1 MSRPLDQQRYQAAML
16 EALDQMDERAEEAVA
31 TDQRPVDLMVELTV
45 RFRHARAAFPG
56 MTWDEFNALA
66 LSREHAG
73 KRGRRV
79 QSREER
85 ASTPIARA
93 ARDVDRLA
101 SLWAKSG
108 DLGEPP
114 LPHLEIAAARHGV
127 TEDELFERVR
137 RSKSR
142 NPHRLIE
149 ER

>member
-1 MSRPLDQQRYQAAML
+1 MSRPLDQQRYRAAML

-31 TDQRPVDLMVELTV
+31 TDQRPVDLLVELTG

-56 MTWDEFNALA
+56 MTWEEFIALA
-66 LSREHAG
+66 QSRESAG

-79 QSREER
+79 QSLEER

-101 SLWAKSG
+101 GLWAKSG

-114 LPHLEIAAARHGV
+114 LPHLEIAASRHGV

-142 NPHRLIE
+142 NPHRLIYD
-149 ER
+149 R